1 VSDVRELLSDAAAR
15 PAGGPDTDAVLRRA
29 RSLQRRRRAAGGA
42 AALVVLP
49 LLVLGAGVLLRANP
63 ITFVAPTPSVVGVP
77 PPGEVAPAELNDGTP
92 VWVLNDEDGEVRVLE
107 AVDPHGWYSMR
118 ALVAWCP
125 TAHTFEAPGTASR
138 WDIRGRW
145 MAGPS
150 GRDLGTFEVDYSADG
165 ATARVGRL
173 RVPDGRSATADDPRG
188 PSCDMNTAPPGL
200 ADDMSEE
207 AVYPLDLDQFET
219 LTAEEALAAA
229 PAEPVIVTGTLLLRA
244 GETAVVCSDPQPA
257 ADPRCDV
264 ALAMPQTG
272 WDADGWFSIAGRYL
286 GVVRDGELRDVTW
299 LPGAIYDSAGAHE
312 EIERL
317 VRIVHIDW
325 HFDDILALLVVDPD
339 LANPRDQETDV
350 LEVHP
355 DTEIL
360 GSEHLEGADPQTLS
374 AVTVPPEGIVARV
387 TLFGGMRV
395 LRLEEVADPA
405 PGS

>member
-1 VSDVRELLSDAAAR
+1 
-15 PAGGPDTDAVLRRA
+15 
-29 RSLQRRRRAAGGA
+29 
-42 AALVVLP
+42 
-49 LLVLGAGVLLRANP
+49 
-63 ITFVAPTPSVVGVP
+63 
-77 PPGEVAPAELNDGTP
+77 
-92 VWVLNDEDGEVRVLE
+92 
-107 AVDPHGWYSMR
+107 MR
-118 ALVAWCP
+118 ALVVWCP

-138 WDIRGRW
+138 WDTGGRW

-150 GRDLGTFEVDYSADG
+150 GRDLGTFEVDRSADG

-317 VRIVHIDW
+317 VLIMNVERDE
-325 HFDDILALLVVDPD
+325 ALGAVSLFVVDLELPN
-339 LANPRDQETDV
+339 AGGPGQETDV

-355 DTEIL
+355 DTEIV
-360 GSEHLEGADPQTLS
+360 GREHLDGADPQTLG
-374 AVTVPPEGIVARV
+374 AVTVPPEGIVARA
-387 TLFGGMRV
+387 TILGGMRV
-395 LRLEEVADPA
+395 LRLEEVTVPA